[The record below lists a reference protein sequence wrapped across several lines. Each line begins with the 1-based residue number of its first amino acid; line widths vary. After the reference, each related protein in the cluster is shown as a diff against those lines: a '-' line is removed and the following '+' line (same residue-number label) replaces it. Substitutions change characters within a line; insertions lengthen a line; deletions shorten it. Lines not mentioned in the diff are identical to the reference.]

1 MDTVTLIL
9 ILSIFGAVIT
19 AAVWLI
25 VKRNAPDGSAMVLL
39 QNQMADLNRILDS
52 RMGQSNDTLQRQFS
66 ETQRIVTEVTEKL
79 TRLDETNKQ
88 VVGFTAQLQ
97 SLQDIL
103 KNPKQRGML
112 GEFYLETLLKNVLP
126 PGSYEMQY
134 RFPDRT
140 AVDAVVRIK
149 ERIIPIDSKFS
160 LENYNRLV
168 EERNPDERSRL
179 ETALKNDLKTR
190 IDETAKYIKPGD
202 NTMDFAFMFIP
213 SEAVYYDVLVNR
225 IGGRDLIEYAFQ
237 KKRVILVSPTSFF
250 AYLQTVL
257 QGLKALQ
264 VEEAAREIRVKV
276 EQLGKHL
283 GNYEGHI
290 KKLGANLST
299 TVRTFNQSYVEFS
312 RIDRKIVAI
321 TGVETENPV
330 QPVPVD
336 VPQITES

>member
-1 MDTVTLIL
+1 
-9 ILSIFGAVIT
+9 
-19 AAVWLI
+19 
-25 VKRNAPDGSAMVLL
+25 
-39 QNQMADLNRILDS
+39 
-52 RMGQSNDTLQRQFS
+52 
-66 ETQRIVTEVTEKL
+66 
-79 TRLDETNKQ
+79 
-88 VVGFTAQLQ
+88 
-97 SLQDIL
+97 
-103 KNPKQRGML
+103 ML

-168 EERNPDERSRL
+168 EEQNPEERSRL

>member
-1 MDTVTLIL
+1 MDTGTLIL
-9 ILSIFGAVIT
+9 ILLIFGAAIT
-19 AAVWLI
+19 ALVWLI
-25 VKRNAPDGSAMVLL
+25 VNRHAPDGSAMVLL
-39 QNQMADLNRILDS
+39 QNQMAELNRILDA

-79 TRLDETNKQ
+79 ARLDETNKQ

-126 PGSYEMQY
+126 PGTYEMQY

-168 EERNPDERSRL
+168 EERNPEERSRL

-190 IDETAKYIKPGD
+190 IDETSKYIKPGQ

-237 KKRVILVSPTSFF
+237 KRVILVSPTSFF

-264 VEEAAREIRVKV
+264 VEEAAREIRVAV
-276 EQLGKHL
+276 EKLGRHL
-283 GNYEGHI
+283 NNYERLI

-299 TVRTFNQSYVEFS
+299 TVKTFNESCAEFS
-312 RIDRKIVAI
+312 RIDRKIVQI

-330 QPVPVD
+330 QPVTID
-336 VPQITES
+336 LPQITES